1 MACVAPELLTLL
13 IAERLARERLHRLR
27 GYPDDVLE
35 AAESLLREATQA
47 VADYRPSLEAQRR
60 IAELIT
66 QEKEGS
72 LSVEQKS
79 ELDHFMDL
87 EHILRVAKARA
98 RQILASGS

>member
-1 MACVAPELLTLL
+1 MLPRINVAPALSWVLGPVVSNAAIPSYLEIIDF
-13 IAERLARERLHRLR
+13 IAS
-27 GYPDDVLE
+27 GTTP
-35 AAESLLREATQA
+35 QA

-60 IAELIT
+60 IAELIA

-72 LSVEQKS
+72 LSLEEKS